1 MMLLILGLVVFLSAH
16 STRIVA
22 DGWRTW
28 QIDRLG
34 EQRWKA
40 IFSLV
45 SLLGLAL
52 IVWGYGASR
61 AEPVALWQ
69 PPGWT
74 RHLAAVLMLPAF
86 VLLAAAYVPG
96 NRIKALVGHPM
107 VLGTE
112 FWAVAHLLAN
122 GNLADVLLFGS
133 FLVWAVVDFAAA
145 RRRDRSGATPTPP
158 TAVALSRDALVVVI
172 GVVAWNVF
180 AWLAHRWLFGVAPFG

>member
-52 IVWGYGASR
+52 IVWGYGVSR
-61 AEPVALWQ
+61 AEPVSLWQ
-69 PPGWT
+69 PAVWT
-74 RHLAAVLMLPAF
+74 RHLVAVLMVPAC
-86 VLLAAAYVPG
+86 LLY
-96 NRIKALVGHPM
+96 
-107 VLGTE
+107 T
-112 FWAVAHLLAN
+112 
-122 GNLADVLLFGS
+122 
-133 FLVWAVVDFAAA
+133 
-145 RRRDRSGATPTPP
+145 
-158 TAVALSRDALVVVI
+158 SRCV
-172 GVVAWNVF
+172 
-180 AWLAHRWLFGVAPFG
+180 